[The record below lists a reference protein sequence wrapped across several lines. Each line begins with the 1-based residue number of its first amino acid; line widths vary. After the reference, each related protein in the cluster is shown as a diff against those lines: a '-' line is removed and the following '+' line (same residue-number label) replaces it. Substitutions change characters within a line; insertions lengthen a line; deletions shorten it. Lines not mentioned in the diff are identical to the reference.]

1 MKKILLLISLIFAA
15 ASAYSQK
22 ANLPL
27 PVRQTGGTLVY
38 HADENG
44 NRVPDYSYSGY
55 MASETEIPL
64 VPVKALVPAMEGDA
78 TEHIQAA
85 LNYVSSLKPDQ
96 NGFRGAVLLEPGR
109 YEVGTTLWIN
119 ASGVVLRG
127 SGYGPGGTEIIAN
140 YRDRTTLIRFK
151 GVDNRST
158 GTCYTIADESLPVGT
173 MQMVLPGHR
182 LKAGDHIRISLPAR
196 SSQQAASGQ
205 NASGQE
211 AAPARMRNT
220 PSMQWEREITSVD
233 GDKVCL
239 DAPLTYE
246 ISTRNGSADVCLLGW
261 PGRIRQVG
269 LENLRLTSVY
279 DQSNPKDENHAWI
292 AVAMENVRDAWVRR
306 VEFRHFAGSA
316 VYLTETASRI
326 TVEDCKSLQ
335 PVSEIGAERRY
346 SFYTLGG
353 QCLFQRLWA
362 EYGYHDFAVGA
373 GAPGPNAFVQCWSIS
388 PHSFSGT
395 VDALS
400 SGVLFDICA
409 VHANA
414 LRFSRPDPANEG
426 YSYTTANS
434 MFWNSTAAIM
444 SCPKPGSAQNW
455 AFGAWAQFSGKGY
468 WHEANSHV
476 SPWSLFYAQLRDR
489 TGKRNPGENKLITL
503 SQGGTSSRED
513 ARRETLAARKPL
525 ILLSDWI
532 DTLCL
537 CEPLSLT
544 YDNKDKQLSK
554 VWQQEPYM
562 IKKAEK
568 SPAPAMQLNE
578 GVLIRDGKILTGGRF
593 NPAWWRGSLLPKNQ
607 QAPHLTR
614 YALEPEGYR
623 VVDDLDEVCAN
634 MQKSGI
640 LVMDHNYGLWYDRR
654 RDDHERTSRIDGEVK
669 APFYELPFARSGQGR
684 AWDGLSKYDLTQWNV
699 WYWNRLKKY
708 ADLADD
714 KGLVLFHQHYFQHNI
729 IEAGAHW
736 ADFPWRSANN
746 VNETGFPEPVPY
758 AGNKRV
764 FMAEHFYDVT
774 HPVRR
779 ELHRNYIRKC
789 LDNFAENSSVLHFIS
804 AEFTGPLH
812 FVEFWLDV
820 VSEWEKETGCNALI
834 ALSTTKEVQ
843 DAILKDPVRSKVVEA
858 VDIRYWYVDENGKEF
873 APKGGLNLAP
883 RQFERMEK
891 PAKTSASEV
900 YNMVSSYRRQYP
912 QKAVVYS
919 ADSYPEFAW
928 AAFMAGASFCVLPK
942 DLPEDFL
949 KDAASLSP
957 LAAACWLMAKAGQA
971 YIAYPS
977 DDALIEV
984 DLTKE
989 TKPFRAQWIDPVSG
1003 RTKGKVFQVRAG
1015 TVFKTTGKDV
1025 LWLRQTN

>member
-1 MKKILLLISLIFAA
+1 MKKVLLLISLILAT
-15 ASAYSQK
+15 ASAYTQK
-22 ANLPL
+22 ASLPL
-27 PVRQTGGTLVY
+27 PVLQRGGSLEY
-38 HADENG
+38 NADENG

-64 VPVKALVPAMEGDA
+64 VPVKALVPAMEADA
-78 TEHIQAA
+78 TEYIQAA
-85 LNYVSSLKPDQ
+85 LNYVSTLEPDK
-96 NGFRGAVLLEPGR
+96 NGFRGAVLLDTGR
-109 YEVGTTLWIN
+109 YKVSATLWIK

-127 SGYGPGGTEIIAN
+127 SGHSSGGTEIVAN
-140 YRDRTTLIRFK
+140 YRDRTTFIRFK
-151 GVDNRST
+151 GLDDRNT
-158 GTCYTIADESLPVGT
+158 GTYYTVADETVPVGAIQIT
-173 MQMVLPGHR
+173 LPGHR
-182 LKAGDHIRISLPAR
+182 LKAGDHIRISSPASR
-196 SSQQAASGQ
+196 HQQEASGQ
-205 NASGQE
+205 N
-211 AAPARMRNT
+211 AAPARMRNMS
-220 PSMQWEREITSVD
+220 SMQWEREITAVD
-233 GDKVCL
+233 GDKISL
-239 DAPLTYE
+239 DAPLTYQ
-246 ISTRNGSADVCLLGW
+246 ISSRSGSADVCLLDW
-261 PGRIRQVG
+261 PGRIRQAG
-269 LENLRLTSVY
+269 IENLRLTSVY
-279 DQSNPKDENHAWI
+279 DESNPKDENHAWI
-292 AVAMENVRDAWVRR
+292 AIAMENVRDAWVRR

-316 VYLTETASRI
+316 VYITETASRI

-353 QCLFQRLWA
+353 QCLFQRIWA

-373 GAPGPNAFVQCWSIS
+373 GATGPNAFVQCWSIS

-395 VDALS
+395 IDALS

-468 WHEANSHV
+468 WYEANSHV

-489 TGKRNPGENKLITL
+489 TGTRSPGEKKLITL
-503 SQGGTSSRED
+503 TREGSTSSED
-513 ARRETLAARKPL
+513 TRRETLAAQKPL

-532 DTLCL
+532 DTLSL
-537 CEPLSLT
+537 REPLSLN
-544 YDNKDKQLSK
+544 YDSNDSKLSK

-562 IKKAEK
+562 HKKTEECQ
-568 SPAPAMQLNE
+568 APALQLNE
-578 GVLIRDGKILTGGRF
+578 GLLIRDARILTGGRF
-593 NPAWWRGSLLPKNQ
+593 NPAWWRGSLQPENQ

-623 VVDDLDEVCAN
+623 VVDALDEMTDN
-634 MQKSGI
+634 MQNSGT
-640 LVMDHNYGLWYDRR
+640 LVIDHNYGLWYERR
-654 RDDHERTSRIDGEVK
+654 RDDHERTSRIDGEVR

-684 AWDGLSKYDLTQWNV
+684 AWDGLSQYDLTKWNN
-699 WYWNRLKKY
+699 WYWNRLRTY
-708 ADLADD
+708 ADLAEQ
-714 KGLVLFHQHYFQHNI
+714 KGLVLFHQQYFQHNI

-746 VNETGFPEPVPY
+746 VNRTGFPEPVPY

-764 FMAEHFYDVT
+764 FMAEHFYDIN

-789 LDNFAENSSVLHFIS
+789 LDNFAGNSSVLHFIS

-820 VSEWEKETGCNALI
+820 VAEWEKETGRNALI
-834 ALSTTKEVQ
+834 ALSTTREVQ
-843 DAILKDPVRSKVVEA
+843 DAILKDPVRSKLVE
-858 VDIRYWYVDENGKEF
+858 VIDIRYWYVDANGKEF

-883 RQFERMEK
+883 RQFERIEK
-891 PAKTSASEV
+891 PAKTSAREV
-900 YNMVSSYRRQYP
+900 YNMVSTYRRQYP
-912 QKAVVYS
+912 HKAVLYS

-928 AAFMAGASFCVLPK
+928 PAFMAGASLCALPK

-949 KDAASLSP
+949 NDAASLSP
-957 LAAACWLMAKAGQA
+957 LASACWLLGKAGQA
-971 YIAYPS
+971 YIACAS
-977 DDALIEV
+977 GDSIIEI
-984 DLTKE
+984 DLSKE
-989 TKPFRAQWIDPVSG
+989 TKPFRAQWIDPLSG
-1003 RTKGKVFQVRAG
+1003 RPRGKDFKVQAG

-1025 LWLRQTN
+1025 LWLHQTK